1 MPTKQV
7 RKSTRKTVSRKSLP
21 TDSSQEMTLP
31 DNLQQRRPNIRL
43 IFIVAAVVLI
53 GYYFRDWFVA
63 AMVNN
68 RVITRIEVINE
79 LEKQAGKQA
88 LDSLVTKSLIQQEA
102 KKRSIV
108 ISQKEI
114 DNEIAKIEKQL
125 KGQGQSLD
133 EVLAAQGSTRKDVI
147 EQTRM
152 QLILEKILKDKI
164 AITQVEIDK
173 TFAQEKA
180 NFPKDTQEAQI
191 RAQIES
197 SLKSQKFSTEV
208 QKFLKEIQDKA
219 SIRYIKKY

>member
-1 MPTKQV
+1 MSGKLL
-7 RKSTRKTVSRKSLP
+7 STN
-21 TDSSQEMTLP
+21 DSEEMTIP
-31 DNLQQRRPNIRL
+31 DNLQQRKPNMRL
-43 IFIVAAVVLI
+43 IFIVAAVVLV

-68 RVITRIEVINE
+68 RIITRIEVINE

-102 KKRSIV
+102 QKRNIV
-108 ISQKEI
+108 ISQTEI

-164 AITQVEIDK
+164 TITQAEIDK
-173 TFAQEKA
+173 TFTQEKA
-180 NFPKDTQEAQI
+180 NFSKDMAETQI
-191 RAQIES
+191 KAQIES
-197 SLKSQKFSTEV
+197 SLKSQKFSAEV
-208 QKFLKEIQDKA
+208 QKFLKEIQGKA
-219 SIRYIKKY
+219 SIKYIKKY